1 MNNALEAM
9 LAKAAQEQDVKK
21 KAHSLVTEGDAIL
34 DDLAKSYAAEHEVT
48 YYEAYEMVTTKDA
61 LGIEVLKHR
70 EEAAR
75 FIEAEPSIN

>member
-1 MNNALEAM
+1 MNNPLEAM
-9 LAKAAQEQDVKK
+9 LAKAEQEQDVKK

-75 FIEAEPSIN
+75 FIEGQTSIN